1 MNRPLSRKHTLH
13 PFSVPTEIK
22 TASFSQSQRK
32 LWEAVQSVKLD
43 SRSVMG
49 ATEEGLFPGGSL
61 VSLVSTPPLLQL
73 LLLLISSSGLEC
85 LRLKVG

>member
-32 LWEAVQSVKLD
+32 LWEAFQSVKLD
-43 SRSVMG
+43 SRSQRKDFFL
-49 ATEEGLFPGGSL
+49 EE
-61 VSLVSTPPLLQL
+61 V
-73 LLLLISSSGLEC
+73 
-85 LRLKVG
+85 